1 MTKHVSS
8 ITIVGLAK
16 TEQLVIFVQLNT
28 LVVLFTKLVVNIL
41 IKIVMVHIKQVNMVH
56 INIPQ
61 HIMAIRQMYISIKV
75 KRFIST
81 IIQVISN
88 MSKGLTH
95 A

>member
-41 IKIVMVHIKQVNMVH
+41 IKIVMVHIKQVVVVLIIQVNMVH

-61 HIMAIRQMYISIKV
+61 HIMAMRQM
-75 KRFIST
+75 
-81 IIQVISN
+81 
-88 MSKGLTH
+88 
-95 A
+95 